1 MASSWAADPAPK
13 TEDDNVLYAI
23 GLGIARSL
31 AGFNLTEKQIN
42 FVLSGISD
50 GALGN
55 DPKVDLQEYQ
65 PKIQAF
71 VKERAKATADKEK
84 EASREFLEKA
94 ASQKGAVKTE
104 SGLIY
109 EEIKP
114 GDGASPA
121 ATDTVKVHYHGTL
134 RDGTVFDSSVDRGQP
149 ATFPLNRVIGCWTE
163 GVQRMK
169 VGGKSKLVCPSNIAY
184 GDRGSPPKILPG
196 AALVF
201 EVELLEI
208 QAAPEAKP
216 EAKKE

>member
-1 MASSWAADPAPK
+1 MHLTLRLLLVLGLLTAAPVASSWAADPAPK

-31 AGFNLTEKQIN
+31 AGFNLTEKQIK

-94 ASQKGAVKTE
+94 ASQAAALAAAAVT
-104 SGLIY
+104 S
-109 EEIKP
+109 
-114 GDGASPA
+114 DGAPA
-121 ATDTVKVHYHGTL
+121 SERSGE
-134 RDGTVFDSSVDRGQP
+134 
-149 ATFPLNRVIGCWTE
+149 E
-163 GVQRMK
+163 G
-169 VGGKSKLVCPSNIAY
+169 
-184 GDRGSPPKILPG
+184 
-196 AALVF
+196 
-201 EVELLEI
+201 
-208 QAAPEAKP
+208 
-216 EAKKE
+216 